1 MNERLLDD
9 IIALEKS
16 IQAQVD
22 AEEERSRTWRDH
34 ELDKLAEEERALQ
47 QTLETDFEAALEQVR
62 NDVEADTVRLQAN
75 TEAYCRRLS
84 ELSDTAL
91 REALRTVLTRILPE
105 AGNDHADGQS

>member
-16 IQAQVD
+16 LQAQVD
-22 AEEERSRTWRDH
+22 AEEERSRAWRDH

-47 QTLETDFEAALEQVR
+47 QTLETDFAAALEQVR
-62 NDVEADTVRLQAN
+62 KDADAEADRPRAD
-75 TEAYCRRLS
+75 TEATCRRLS

-105 AGNDHADGQS
+105 AGHDHADGQS